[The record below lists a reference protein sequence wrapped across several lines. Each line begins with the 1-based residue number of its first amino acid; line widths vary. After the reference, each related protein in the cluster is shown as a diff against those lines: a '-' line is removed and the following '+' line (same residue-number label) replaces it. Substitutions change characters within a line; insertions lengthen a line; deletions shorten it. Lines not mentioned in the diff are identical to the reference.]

1 MPDPSGTDSKRDK
14 GRVRIEE
21 VEQKVT
27 KLTKKKSVV
36 EDGLHLNLRHDQ
48 AKRIAFNI
56 LGRCYLVT
64 VSPC

>member
-27 KLTKKKSVV
+27 KLTKK
-36 EDGLHLNLRHDQ
+36 ELNGD
-48 AKRIAFNI
+48 
-56 LGRCYLVT
+56 
-64 VSPC
+64 